1 MRGGMRA
8 TRTSLPV
15 LPCFHTTWPQRRAC
29 PRTTSTITAAGP
41 ASTPPVSQRG
51 RPLVLGQHP
60 APPPPPPSTPLPALG
75 LFGLKWR
82 PTKLG
87 WFGFARSLSLLSSP
101 EDAGLQEGEREGR
114 KAGPGA
120 AATEKVRI
128 FPSLFLLCSYSLA
141 LLRECTSLEIG
152 DVRSCGRCSLCSRQ
166 SLPLSRWICV
176 ADSSALVSGEGSRG
190 SRLIDWSID
199 WSDGGV
205 PKRANADASIRR
217 IPIGLGE
224 AAK

>member
-82 PTKLG
+82 PTTGKAPLSSSLSFRSSKLG
-87 WFGFARSLSLLSSP
+87 WFGLARSLSLLSSP

-114 KAGPGA
+114 QAPAPPRRRRFGYFPPSSSSAPTLSHSSASARRWRSATYGRAGAVLSVA
-120 AATEKVRI
+120 ADH
-128 FPSLFLLCSYSLA
+128 S
-141 LLRECTSLEIG
+141 
-152 DVRSCGRCSLCSRQ
+152 
-166 SLPLSRWICV
+166 LSRAEFASPIHLHSFRGRGV
-176 ADSSALVSGEGSRG
+176 GGAD
-190 SRLIDWSID
+190 
-199 WSDGGV
+199 
-205 PKRANADASIRR
+205 
-217 IPIGLGE
+217 
-224 AAK
+224 

>member
-152 DVRSCGRCSLCSRQ
+152 DVRSCGRCSLCSRR
-166 SLPLSRWICV
+166 SLPLSR
-176 ADSSALVSGEGSRG
+176 
-190 SRLIDWSID
+190 
-199 WSDGGV
+199 
-205 PKRANADASIRR
+205 
-217 IPIGLGE
+217 
-224 AAK
+224 

>member
-1 MRGGMRA
+1 VAATPCVPSNHFDDHGRGPRIDPTCQSAGA
-8 TRTSLPV
+8 SLGARSAP
-15 LPCFHTTWPQRRAC
+15 
-29 PRTTSTITAAGP
+29 SAASAAAEH
-41 ASTPPVSQRG
+41 ASA
-51 RPLVLGQHP
+51 RPWLIWLEMAANYGKG
-60 APPPPPPSTPLPALG
+60 TPLFLS
-75 LFGLKWR
+75 LSFR
-82 PTKLG
+82 SSKLG
-87 WFGFARSLSLLSSP
+87 WFGLARSLSLLSSP